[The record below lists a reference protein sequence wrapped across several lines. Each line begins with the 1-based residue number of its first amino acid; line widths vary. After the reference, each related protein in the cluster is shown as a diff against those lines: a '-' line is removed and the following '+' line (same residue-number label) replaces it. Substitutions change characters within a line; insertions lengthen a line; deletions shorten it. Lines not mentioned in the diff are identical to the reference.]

1 MSQCQ
6 PNVAPNRS
14 FIEKINTKFSSLTV
28 KGALGSSEHDGPTE
42 DETFIH
48 KAFLK
53 FFDLNNEPYPAW
65 LGVLEQTSRHNSAPN
80 YQLEDQFVPRPFES
94 RFKPVRTSVH
104 SENLQGKNEDGGD
117 LTRTSSLPVGSAS
130 GGYSTRG
137 NSRLQEMY
145 QKLRLNPQESG
156 NPVQRGTPTSCAGRS
171 NSTSQMIRDRL
182 IMGISLSTEP
192 RAT

>member
-28 KGALGSSEHDGPTE
+28 TGALGSSEHDGPTE

-53 FFDLNNEPYPAW
+53 FFDLNNEPYPEW
-65 LGVLEQTSRHNSAPN
+65 LGVLEQTSRHNSEPN
-80 YQLEDQFVPRPFES
+80 YQLEDQYVPRPFES
-94 RFKPVRTSVH
+94 RFKPVRASVN
-104 SENLQGKNEDGGD
+104 SQNLQGKDEDGGD
-117 LTRTSSLPVGSAS
+117 LTRTSSLPVGSAP
-130 GGYSTRG
+130 GGYPKRG

-145 QKLRLNPQESG
+145 HKLLQKPQESG
-156 NPVQRGTPTSCAGRS
+156 NPVLTGTPTSSAGRS

-182 IMGISLSTEP
+182 MMGISQSTEP